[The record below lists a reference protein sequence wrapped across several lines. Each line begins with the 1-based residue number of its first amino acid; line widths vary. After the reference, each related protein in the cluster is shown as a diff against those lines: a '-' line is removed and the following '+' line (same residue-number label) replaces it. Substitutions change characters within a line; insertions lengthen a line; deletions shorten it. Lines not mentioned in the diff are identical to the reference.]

1 MKTMKKPLAVLLA
14 VLCLVSVFSVTVFAA
29 TKYKSYDG
37 KYGLMIPV
45 KSNYKTQCKTYSI
58 KEDKGSLNFKFDSK
72 GYEKNVYYGFTIY
85 SDEERQNIIIN
96 KNGAFPKVDSKGSL
110 TIDFSKLESGTYY
123 GLTFTYIQKNGDLI
137 IDRDSI
143 YQFEIKLN
151 KIANVTPEIIE
162 AQALYSGNYIKWKKV
177 TYADSYR
184 IYRKQ
189 EGSDYEV
196 IADVTKR
203 EYTDKTAVRGEKYI
217 YTIRAFDEDCYSK
230 RNKNGVDLIY
240 LAPPKFTSAPETLED
255 NKIKVSW
262 EAVIGAEKYRV
273 YRKTEDAIKYTR
285 IATVSKD
292 VLEYTDKASKKD
304 GETYI
309 YAIKAV
315 NGTNAGVLSKE
326 NKITLF
332 GVKKP
337 VVSCVGETVTVKW
350 DAIEN
355 ATDYKLFK
363 KNADGQWKLLHSGTD
378 SFEYIDTDVET
389 GNKYN
394 YSLVVE
400 KDGQYSS
407 FDTKGVIAYCLAE
420 PKISSIKSSVDN
432 SVLLKWNE
440 IEGATKYN
448 IYRESPFED
457 YKLIGTTTKTRFY
470 DTSEKDNNY
479 FYTYYVEAANEYGEG
494 VSGNNM
500 RMHLYMRAPELV
512 SLKWDSGN
520 VIKWKRVA
528 GATSY
533 KIYRKTPSGNYKE
546 IAEVTDVLSYKDKS
560 AKKGSKYYYT
570 VAAMNGKYQGAY
582 ESGLGVN
589 GLNAPEIESV
599 ELNKKKQVVVK
610 WDEVNGAEGYY
621 VYRKATIDGSWETL
635 GKTTKLTYTDKISRE
650 NGVDYYYTVRA
661 YNSKGKGLYSSFGV
675 KL

>member
-1 MKTMKKPLAVLLA
+1 MKTLKKSLAVFLA
-14 VLCLVSVFSVTVFAA
+14 VVCLISAFSVTSFAA

-45 KSNYKTQCKTYSI
+45 KSNYKTQCKSYSI
-58 KEDKGSLNFKFDSK
+58 KQDKGSLTFKFDSK
-72 GYEKNVYYGFTIY
+72 GYEENVYFGFTIY

-96 KNGAFPKVDSKGSL
+96 KNGAFPTVDSKGSL

-123 GLTFTYIQKNGDLI
+123 GLTFTYIQKKGDLI
-137 IDRDSI
+137 IDKDSI
-143 YQFEIKLN
+143 YQFEINLN
-151 KIANVTPEIIE
+151 KIANVTPKIIE
-162 AQALYSGNYIKWKKV
+162 AQALYSGNYLKWKKV
-177 TYADSYR
+177 TYADFYR
-184 IYRKQ
+184 VYRKQ
-189 EGSDYEV
+189 EGSDYEI

-240 LAPPKFTSAPETLED
+240 LAPPKFADLPETLED
-255 NKIKVSW
+255 NKIKISW
-262 EAVIGAEKYRV
+262 EAVKGAQKYRV
-273 YRKTEDAIKYTR
+273 YRKTEDAKKYTR
-285 IATVSKD
+285 LATVGAD
-292 VLEYTDKASKKD
+292 ILEYTDKSSKKD

-309 YAIKAV
+309 YAVKAV
-315 NGTNAGVLSKE
+315 NGTNAGVLSPK

-337 VVSCVGETVTVKW
+337 TASCIGETVTVKW
-350 DAIEN
+350 DIIEN

-363 KNADGQWKLLHSGTD
+363 KNADGQWDLVCSGAET
-378 SFEYIDTDVET
+378 FEYVDADVST

-407 FDTKGVIAYCLAE
+407 FDTKGITVYCLAE
-420 PKISSIKSSVDN
+420 PKITSIKSGVDN
-432 SVLLKWNE
+432 SVYLKWDK
-440 IEGATKYN
+440 IAGATKYN

-457 YKLIGTTTKTRFY
+457 YKLIGTTSKTSFY
-470 DTSEKDNNY
+470 DKTEKDSNY

-500 RMHLYMRAPELV
+500 RMHLYMKAPELV

-533 KIYRKTPSGNYKE
+533 VIMRRTPSGDFKI
-546 IAEVTDVLSYKDKS
+546 IAEVEDVLSYKDKT
-560 AKKGSKYYYT
+560 AKKSSKYYYT
-570 VAAMNGKYQGAY
+570 VAAMNGKYQGSY
-582 ESGLGVN
+582 ESGLRVN
-589 GLNAPEIESV
+589 
-599 ELNKKKQVVVK
+599 
-610 WDEVNGAEGYY
+610 
-621 VYRKATIDGSWETL
+621 
-635 GKTTKLTYTDKISRE
+635 
-650 NGVDYYYTVRA
+650 
-661 YNSKGKGLYSSFGV
+661 
-675 KL
+675 

>member
-1 MKTMKKPLAVLLA
+1 MKTMKKSIAVFLA
-14 VLCLVSVFSVTVFAA
+14 VLCLFSALSVTSFAA

-45 KSNYKTQCKTYSI
+45 KSNYKTQCKSYSI
-58 KEDKGSLNFKFDSK
+58 KEDKGSLTFKFDSK
-72 GYEKNVYYGFTIY
+72 GYEKNVYFGFTIY

-96 KNGAFPKVDSKGSL
+96 KNGAFPTVDSKGSL
-110 TIDFSKLESGTYY
+110 TIDFSKLESGIYY
-123 GLTFTYIQKNGDLI
+123 GLTFTYIQKDGDLI
-137 IDRDSI
+137 IDKDSI
-143 YQFEIKLN
+143 YQFEINLN
-151 KIANVTPEIIE
+151 KIANVTPKITE
-162 AQALYSGNYIKWKKV
+162 AQALYSGNYLKWKKV
-177 TYADSYR
+177 TYADFYR
-184 IYRKQ
+184 VYRKQ
-189 EGSDYEV
+189 EGTDYEI

-240 LAPPKFTSAPETLED
+240 LAPPKFADTPETLED
-255 NKIKVSW
+255 NKIKISW
-262 EAVIGAEKYRV
+262 EAVKGAQKYRV
-273 YRKTEDAIKYTR
+273 YRKTEDAKKYTR
-285 IATVSKD
+285 LATVGAD
-292 VLEYTDKASKKD
+292 VLEYTDKSSKKD

-309 YAIKAV
+309 YAVKAV
-315 NGTNAGVLSKE
+315 NGTNAGVLSAK

-337 VVSCVGETVTVKW
+337 TASCVGETVTVKW

-363 KNADGQWKLLHSGTD
+363 KNADGQWDLVCSGAEV
-378 SFEYIDTDVET
+378 FEYVDADIST

-394 YSLVVE
+394 YSLIVE

-407 FDTKGVIAYCLAE
+407 FDTKGITVYCLAE
-420 PKISSIKSSVDN
+420 PKITTIKSSIDN
-432 SVLLKWNE
+432 SVYLKWDK

-457 YKLIGTTTKTRFY
+457 YKLIGTTSKTSFY
-470 DTSEKDNNY
+470 DKTEKDSNY

-500 RMHLYMRAPELV
+500 RMHLYMKAPELV

-533 KIYRKTPSGNYKE
+533 VIFRRTPSGDYKK
-546 IAEVTDVLSYKDKS
+546 IAEVEDVLSYKDKT
-560 AKKGSKYYYT
+560 AKKNSKYYYT
-570 VAAMNGKYQGAY
+570 VAAMNGKYQGSY
-582 ESGLGVN
+582 ESGLRVN
-589 GLNAPEIESV
+589 
-599 ELNKKKQVVVK
+599 
-610 WDEVNGAEGYY
+610 
-621 VYRKATIDGSWETL
+621 
-635 GKTTKLTYTDKISRE
+635 
-650 NGVDYYYTVRA
+650 
-661 YNSKGKGLYSSFGV
+661 
-675 KL
+675 